1 MFVDYM
7 GKSPPWLHLRT
18 PFRYVPSTSK
28 PFFRYWRT
36 KCRPRPRLAPTISTA
51 GDIVMLL
58 ETQISRCINQRDKAR
73 GYVDRLLEKHS
84 NVLDADEILV
94 QDDEGNFIPLGEDD
108 YWILERIA
116 RVPGHKFT
124 HKYLYRC
131 PVSSTRNLPLS
142 ISVYKLIPLLDLP
155 RNDPRIM
162 KALSK

>member
-1 MFVDYM
+1 
-7 GKSPPWLHLRT
+7 
-18 PFRYVPSTSK
+18 
-28 PFFRYWRT
+28 
-36 KCRPRPRLAPTISTA
+36 
-51 GDIVMLL
+51 MLL

-84 NVLDADEILV
+84 NVLD
-94 QDDEGNFIPLGEDD
+94 DEGNFIPLGEDD

-116 RVPGHKFT
+116 KVPGHKFT